1 MTTVTMPHADAYE
14 QDAQDA
20 TTTTKLDAL
29 PRLSH
34 RERSQAVGLEDAAP
48 GQYLLVEDR
57 DDRRLLPLTRDVT
70 GIGRGFA
77 VDLRLDDASVS
88 RRHAVVARRGGRVRI
103 LDDRSANGTWVNGK
117 RVQDAELSDGDVVV
131 LGHVVMTF
139 VDVPPTGRR

>member
-1 MTTVTMPHADAYE
+1 MTTTVTMPHADAQAG
-14 QDAQDA
+14 QDAA
-20 TTTTKLDAL
+20 TTKLDAL

-34 RERSQAVGLEDAAP
+34 RERSQAVGLDDAEP
-48 GQYLLVEDR
+48 GQYLLVEDG

-77 VDLRLDDASVS
+77 VDLRLDDVSVS

-103 LDDRSANGTWVNGK
+103 LDDRSSNGTWVNGK

-131 LGHVVMTF
+131 LGRVVLTF
-139 VDVPPTGRR
+139 VDVSPSGRR